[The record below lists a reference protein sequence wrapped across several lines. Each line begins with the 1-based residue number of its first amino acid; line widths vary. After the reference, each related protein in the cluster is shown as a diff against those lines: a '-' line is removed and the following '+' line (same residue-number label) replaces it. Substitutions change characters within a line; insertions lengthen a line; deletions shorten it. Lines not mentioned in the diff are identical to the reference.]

1 MNLDSGCAANPLTS
15 LFILCSSLQEDC
27 YCLASRTK
35 CQDTNAKG
43 HLVCISAAPLMQ
55 KNNFWHK
62 VTEKMVENSFSLTKI
77 FRLKTLIPQIPEK
90 YEYNVDIR
98 LMESVEYVLVVTLLC
113 RTLSVMIRN
122 VTQRINE
129 RVEENHI
136 KDSQT
141 IPYDDLRRAKRRH
154 SKHFRVQVI
163 SLTKLA
169 FFLREEN

>member
-1 MNLDSGCAANPLTS
+1 
-15 LFILCSSLQEDC
+15 
-27 YCLASRTK
+27 
-35 CQDTNAKG
+35 
-43 HLVCISAAPLMQ
+43 
-55 KNNFWHK
+55 
-62 VTEKMVENSFSLTKI
+62 
-77 FRLKTLIPQIPEK
+77 
-90 YEYNVDIR
+90 
-98 LMESVEYVLVVTLLC
+98 MESVEYVLVVTPLC
-113 RTLSVMIRN
+113 RTLSVMSRN

-163 SLTKLA
+163 SLKKLA